1 MFIFNIFII
10 SERLVFNFSLSGS
23 CLKQNSRHTVL
34 VPHTATSLQHMY
46 SSDAKSNFSQHFE
59 QKPA

>member
-10 SERLVFNFSLSGS
+10 SEMLVFPFFIIWQL
-23 CLKQNSRHTVL
+23 LKQNSRHTAL
-34 VPHTATSLQHMY
+34 LPHTTTSLQHMY
-46 SSDAKSNFSQHFE
+46 TSDAKSNFFQHFE

>member
-1 MFIFNIFII
+1 MFIFII
-10 SERLVFNFSLSGS
+10 SEMLVFHFVLSGS

-34 VPHTATSLQHMY
+34 LPHTTTSLQHMY
-46 SSDAKSNFSQHFE
+46 TSDAKSNFSQHFE